1 MAVAILSEVPEG
13 TVEMY
18 EAVMEKLGGKGTLA
32 PGHLVH
38 VVGKRA
44 EGGLRV
50 LDVWESNEDFERF
63 DEERLHP
70 AVREV
75 TGGRV
80 SPPLRTRYEVHDVAL
95 ADPAALSGS
104 GLR

>member
-18 EAVMEKLGGKGTLA
+18 EAVMERLGGKRTLA

-38 VVGKRA
+38 VVGERL

-50 LDVWESNEDFERF
+50 FDVWESYEDFVRF
-63 DEERLHP
+63 DEEHLHP

-80 SPPLRTRYEVHDVAL
+80 SPPLRTRYEVYDLAL
-95 ADPAALSGS
+95 ADRAAPVG
-104 GLR
+104 GVR